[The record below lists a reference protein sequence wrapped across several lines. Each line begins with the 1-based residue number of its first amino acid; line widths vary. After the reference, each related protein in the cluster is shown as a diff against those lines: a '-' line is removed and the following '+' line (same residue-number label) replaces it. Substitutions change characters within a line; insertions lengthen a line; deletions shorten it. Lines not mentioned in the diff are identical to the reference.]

1 MIPVSGRT
9 RQLTSVLCV
18 ENHSNEMKNYSV
30 AKLCSSSF
38 AFCIAHSLN
47 QFPLTMN
54 NPRFLPH
61 FTFSVLSALART
73 CVTLSFIAVAMVA
86 PSPTATSKSG
96 CRSGLSSFD
105 GVMPLGKMTHP
116 FRRSKEDAGSV
127 SYTHLRAHET

>member
-1 MIPVSGRT
+1 MYYHYYYDYDYDDYHYYYYDLYYYYYYYYYDYYDYYYYYI
-9 RQLTSVLCV
+9 
-18 ENHSNEMKNYSV
+18 V

-86 PSPTATSKSG
+86 PSPRLRVKA
-96 CRSGLSSFD
+96 
-105 GVMPLGKMTHP
+105 GVDLV
-116 FRRSKEDAGSV
+116 FRRSTA
-127 SYTHLRAHET
+127 